1 MKIGIMGGTFD
12 PIHNGHLMLG
22 DYAYKNFHLNQ
33 IWFLPNGNPPH
44 KNEKTDVSKRLEMV
58 RLAITDDARFF
69 LNTYEAEK
77 ASKSY
82 SYETLEAFHTL
93 YPEDDFYFIVGAD
106 SLFNIEFW
114 KEPAKVMQQ
123 CTLLAACRDDKN
135 VDDMLRQIH
144 YLEKKYYAS
153 IQLMTSP
160 HMDVSSSE
168 IRHMIA
174 KGMDIA
180 NYVPE
185 RVAEYIEEHH
195 LYKDMNADEKN
206 RRNSK

>member
-1 MKIGIMGGTFD
+1 
-12 PIHNGHLMLG
+12 MLG

-44 KNEKTDVSKRLEMV
+44 KNEKTDVNERLEMV
-58 RLAITDDARFF
+58 RLAIADDARFS

-93 YPEDDFYFIVGAD
+93 YPEDEFYFIVGAD
-106 SLFNIEFW
+106 SLFSIESW

-135 VDDMLRQIH
+135 VDDMRRQIH
-144 YLEKKYYAS
+144 YLEEKYHAS
-153 IQLMTSP
+153 IQLMKSP

-174 KGMDIA
+174 KGMDVA
-180 NYVPE
+180 GYVPE
-185 RVAEYIEEHH
+185 AVAEYMEEHH
-195 LYKDMNADEKN
+195 LYKDMNADE
-206 RRNSK
+206 

>member
-1 MKIGIMGGTFD
+1 
-12 PIHNGHLMLG
+12 
-22 DYAYKNFHLNQ
+22 
-33 IWFLPNGNPPH
+33 
-44 KNEKTDVSKRLEMV
+44 MV
-58 RLAITDDARFF
+58 RLAIADDARFS

-93 YPEDDFYFIVGAD
+93 YPEDEFYFIVGAD
-106 SLFNIEFW
+106 SLFSIESW

-135 VDDMLRQIH
+135 VDDMRRQIH
-144 YLEKKYYAS
+144 YLEEKYHAS
-153 IQLMTSP
+153 IQLMKSP

-174 KGMDIA
+174 KGMDVA
-180 NYVPE
+180 GYVPE
-185 RVAEYIEEHH
+185 AVAEYMEEHH
-195 LYKDMNADEKN
+195 LYKDMNADE
-206 RRNSK
+206 

>member
-1 MKIGIMGGTFD
+1 
-12 PIHNGHLMLG
+12 
-22 DYAYKNFHLNQ
+22 
-33 IWFLPNGNPPH
+33 
-44 KNEKTDVSKRLEMV
+44 
-58 RLAITDDARFF
+58 
-69 LNTYEAEK
+69 
-77 ASKSY
+77 
-82 SYETLEAFHTL
+82 
-93 YPEDDFYFIVGAD
+93 
-106 SLFNIEFW
+106 
-114 KEPAKVMQQ
+114 
-123 CTLLAACRDDKN
+123 
-135 VDDMLRQIH
+135 MLRQIH

-185 RVAEYIEEHH
+185 RVAEYIEEHD